1 MAKPK
6 GTGKKAKATAKN
18 PSVEDVREVLYE
30 MFLGGRE
37 VGGSELLP
45 PEYQANLKHIVA
57 GELDVDKRTRLM
69 FESLFLAHNFQYL
82 THQADLNA
90 SRVNAAHS
98 TQIQNAVAGWGG
110 VSARSM
116 WRDRITNPDEVAQL
130 TETNR
135 AGQAMQLDALAALVV
150 TKLAATQA
158 D

>member
-1 MAKPK
+1 MADAKKKRAKPK
-6 GTGKKAKATAKN
+6 VT
-18 PSVEDVREVLYE
+18 EEEVKGILYE

-37 VGGSELLP
+37 TGGSELLP
-45 PEYQANLKHIVA
+45 PEWQANLKHIVA

-69 FESLFLAHNFQYL
+69 FDSLFLAHNFQYL

-90 SRVNAAHS
+90 ARVNSAHT
-98 TQIQNAVAGWGG
+98 TQLQNAVTNWGG

-135 AGQAMQLDALAALVV
+135 AGQAMQLDALAALIV
-150 TKLAATQA
+150 TKLSNTE
-158 D
+158 